1 MISRVCNGHTA
12 SVIAY
17 GARGSGKT
25 YTIQVSFL
33 LYLIVLVVFLIFI
46 NTGNSTRSCLIN
58 CYMFEGF

>member
-1 MISRVCNGHTA
+1 MISRVFNGHTA

-25 YTIQVSFL
+25 YTIQVGFWYIL
-33 LYLIVLVVFLIFI
+33 VFLISFSK
-46 NTGNSTRSCLIN
+46 GNPSTSCLIN

>member
-1 MISRVCNGHTA
+1 MISRVFNGHTA
-12 SVIAY
+12 SVVAY

-33 LYLIVLVVFLIFI
+33 LYLFVVFLIFI
-46 NTGNSTRSCLIN
+46 YTGNSTRSCLIN